1 MVISFNITKVETS
14 HSNEIQKGNSNFYDW
29 VIDRMTVRKAVQQ
42 YVPTKFHLGYK
53 KNKATND
60 NLGIVFKATIKRKNK
75 LMGCR
80 YYMLSKLWLSGR
92 FPNA

>member
-1 MVISFNITKVETS
+1 LVISFNITKVETS

-53 KNKATND
+53 KN
-60 NLGIVFKATIKRKNK
+60 
-75 LMGCR
+75 
-80 YYMLSKLWLSGR
+80 
-92 FPNA
+92 